1 MSESPY
7 KMKGMNFG
15 TGQTHG
21 TGNSPVKFWGAL
33 LKGGA
38 ALAKKGLAKAA
49 GTTLLKEGVKGAAK
63 QTMKKLAVG
72 ALKKQGGNLA
82 KKVVTKAATDSYADH
97 QEAKSKR
104 GQVNQPKW
112 GNSTL

>member
-1 MSESPY
+1 
-7 KMKGMNFG
+7 
-15 TGQTHG
+15 
-21 TGNSPVKFWGAL
+21 
-33 LKGGA
+33 
-38 ALAKKGLAKAA
+38 
-49 GTTLLKEGVKGAAK
+49 
-63 QTMKKLAVG
+63 MKKLAVG